1 MENTKVVTVAGALD
15 IVRSAGILPALQ
27 EALAPHCSVRL
38 DLSAVTRID
47 VAGLQLICSAHRT
60 AQAVGAGFSLS
71 PLPSPALVATAREA
85 GFQRHA
91 ACVGEMECVCLWS
104 DDPGGPPQGEAS

>member
-1 MENTKVVTVAGALD
+1 
-15 IVRSAGILPALQ
+15 
-27 EALAPHCSVRL
+27 
-38 DLSAVTRID
+38 
-47 VAGLQLICSAHRT
+47 
-60 AQAVGAGFSLS
+60 
-71 PLPSPALVATAREA
+71 LVATAREA